1 MAVVETV
8 RGPVDLGNLG
18 QTLMHEH
25 VFVLSTEH
33 VQNYGSDWW
42 DEEAMVARAIDKLNA
57 VYAKG
62 IRTIVDPTVWG
73 LGRDIPRMQRI
84 AAQTPLNIVVAT
96 GLYVYE
102 ELPQQYAYRGPGLL
116 IDIPEPMVTD
126 FSRDITEGIA
136 GTGVKAAFLKFAL
149 ETPEPSPGIER
160 IARAIAR
167 THVET
172 GAPIT
177 VHTSGPHQTGRIA
190 VRIFPEE
197 GVDLTKVVIGHAGD
211 SNDLDYLTELAD
223 TGVLLGMDR
232 FGLDL
237 FNPGRT
243 DQDDRHPGGP
253 RLRRQHGARARRE
266 LLHRLLRR
274 RARRGPRRRRA
285 ELALRAHHRRRAARP
300 AGRGRHPGADR
311 HDDGGE
317 PGPLLHPGQGRCL
330 MSDHSDLGGM
340 FDMTGVVRGEDGIK
354 RYEGLPRNLV
364 QMFRAAVD
372 RDGAAEAVV
381 ETGGGPRLSYASLW
395 DRAARVAGGLRGL
408 GVQRGD
414 RVAIRLGNGVDWVL
428 AFLGA
433 VLADAIVVPVNTR
446 FTEEEANYVVTD
458 SGAAYV
464 FAPGAAL
471 PDGDALVVDD
481 AEPSGPAAIF
491 YTSGT
496 TGFPKGAVT
505 SHENFLS
512 NAETCRRALSVDP
525 AGLRTLISVP
535 LFHVTG
541 CNSQLLV
548 ALYVGGTAV
557 IMPVFEVAA
566 FLRAIEEERIDTMV
580 TVPAIYWLAI
590 SQPAFADVDISR
602 VRSVSYGGAPIAPD
616 LVARLAKAFPQ
627 ARLGNGFG
635 LTETASVS
643 TFLPHEFVAHA
654 DSVGFPAPVCDV
666 RLDAVGPDGTGELLI
681 RGPNVVSGYWNKPE
695 ATADTF
701 IDGWLHSGD
710 VARIDDE
717 GLVYLV
723 DRVKDMINRGGENV
737 YCVEVE
743 NALAGA
749 PGVYEAAV
757 LGVPD
762 EMMGEKVGAVIVP
775 MPGVSLDV
783 PAVLGYLGEHIA
795 DFKVPQ
801 YVAVSGTPLPR
812 NPGGK
817 LLKRRLREDVDW
829 AAAFRR

>member
-1 MAVVETV
+1 M
-8 RGPVDLGNLG
+8 
-18 QTLMHEH
+18 
-25 VFVLSTEH
+25 
-33 VQNYGSDWW
+33 
-42 DEEAMVARAIDKLNA
+42 K
-57 VYAKG
+57 
-62 IRTIVDPTVWG
+62 
-73 LGRDIPRMQRI
+73 
-84 AAQTPLNIVVAT
+84 
-96 GLYVYE
+96 
-102 ELPQQYAYRGPGLL
+102 
-116 IDIPEPMVTD
+116 
-126 FSRDITEGIA
+126 
-136 GTGVKAAFLKFAL
+136 
-149 ETPEPSPGIER
+149 
-160 IARAIAR
+160 
-167 THVET
+167 
-172 GAPIT
+172 
-177 VHTSGPHQTGRIA
+177 
-190 VRIFPEE
+190 
-197 GVDLTKVVIGHAGD
+197 
-211 SNDLDYLTELAD
+211 
-223 TGVLLGMDR
+223 
-232 FGLDL
+232 
-237 FNPGRT
+237 
-243 DQDDRHPGGP
+243 
-253 RLRRQHGARARRE
+253 
-266 LLHRLLRR
+266 
-274 RARRGPRRRRA
+274 
-285 ELALRAHHRRRAARP
+285 
-300 AGRGRHPGADR
+300 
-311 HDDGGE
+311 
-317 PGPLLHPGQGRCL
+317 
-330 MSDHSDLGGM
+330 DHSDLGGM

-458 SGAAYV
+458 SGATYV
-464 FAPGAAL
+464 FTPGAAL
-471 PDGDALVVDD
+471 PDGDALAVDD
-481 AEPSGPAAIF
+481 AEPSSPAAIF

-512 NAETCRRALSVDP
+512 NAETCRRSLSVDP
-525 AGLRTLISVP
+525 GGLRTLISVP

-566 FLRAIEEERIDTMV
+566 FLRAIEEEAIDTMV

-666 RLDAVGPDGTGELLI
+666 RLDAILPDGTGELLI

-701 IDGWLHSGD
+701 VDGWLHSGD
-710 VARIDDE
+710 AARIDDE

-723 DRVKDMINRGGENV
+723 DRLKDMINRGGENV

-775 MPGVSLDV
+775 MPGVSFDV

-801 YVAVSGTPLPR
+801 YVAVSSTPLPR